1 MVRNLGRW
9 SKLGV
14 SGSSH
19 AIIWPPFDYR
29 TRQLVLHLP
38 IVLVGFEIPMPAGE
52 LVGGQ
57 AEPLESSGSPTATTS
72 GA

>member
-9 SKLGV
+9 LKIGV

-19 AIIWPPFDYR
+19 TIICPPFDDR
-29 TRQLVLHLP
+29 TRRLVLHLP
-38 IVLVGFEIPMPAGE
+38 IVLVGFEIPMLASV
-52 LVGGQ
+52 LVGGH
-57 AEPLESSGSPTATTS
+57 AESLGQSGPPTATTS